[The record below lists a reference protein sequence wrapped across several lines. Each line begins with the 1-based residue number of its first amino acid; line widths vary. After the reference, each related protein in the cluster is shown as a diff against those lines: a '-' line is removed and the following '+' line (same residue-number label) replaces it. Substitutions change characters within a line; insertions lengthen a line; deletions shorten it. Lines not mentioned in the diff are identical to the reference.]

1 MSRAGIE
8 IQAQR
13 MGMGTLW
20 GGGRLEGG
28 ANWEIRNWEIMHTP
42 PHVKI
47 DGQWDPVIKH
57 GELSSVLC
65 DGREGWDGGRLTQ
78 RGHMYEY
85 S

>member
-8 IQAQR
+8 IQTQN
-13 MGMGTLW
+13 GYGDTV
-20 GGGRLEGG
+20 GRGRVEGG
-28 ANWEIRNWEIMHTP
+28 TNWEIRNWEIMHTP

-78 RGHMYEY
+78 RGYMYEY